1 MQTGLISQAL
11 VIGSVEAAVYWT
23 DEGLCALRQESSG
36 GYVDCS
42 RQASLLLDCPAEK
55 RLVVDVSRE
64 QLEASITLWSRCQRL
79 LIWLI
84 TGMDGTLSD
93 ETRRL
98 SLGLAETAWTEEIA
112 TFARARL
119 LGCPLPSDADPAG
132 AIRLAN
138 GLPHCLGMFQD
149 LMAAVEYIEPVSRKL
164 KELVYFDYAG
174 DVPPDETYRALLDQG
189 IVAAAVTL
197 LAQGDGPGLDKLV
210 KQFSGNH
217 ELLVVCPRLVDL
229 LTFFVGWITNKY
241 AHGNKIARF
250 EANEVSDDDHETN
263 RLTATLETAGSDIFY
278 ELISKVNNAS
288 VTVLPPLEA
297 FASRPLWSRWLLFQ
311 EKTGGSE
318 RLDFRQEAETSFK
331 QLVKAGRVGKA
342 DNKSVADV
350 DYITNSLLSDY
361 STIQQLE
368 KAVKNGSRAV
378 VKGFVKSLI
387 NKNIPE
393 LSSVRVIDLVTDFIF
408 DYFG

>member
-1 MQTGLISQAL
+1 M
-11 VIGSVEAAVYWT
+11 
-23 DEGLCALRQESSG
+23 
-36 GYVDCS
+36 
-42 RQASLLLDCPAEK
+42 
-55 RLVVDVSRE
+55 
-64 QLEASITLWSRCQRL
+64 
-79 LIWLI
+79 
-84 TGMDGTLSD
+84 
-93 ETRRL
+93 
-98 SLGLAETAWTEEIA
+98 
-112 TFARARL
+112 
-119 LGCPLPSDADPAG
+119 
-132 AIRLAN
+132 
-138 GLPHCLGMFQD
+138 
-149 LMAAVEYIEPVSRKL
+149 
-164 KELVYFDYAG
+164 
-174 DVPPDETYRALLDQG
+174 
-189 IVAAAVTL
+189 
-197 LAQGDGPGLDKLV
+197 AQGDGPGLDKLV

>member
-1 MQTGLISQAL
+1 M
-11 VIGSVEAAVYWT
+11 
-23 DEGLCALRQESSG
+23 
-36 GYVDCS
+36 
-42 RQASLLLDCPAEK
+42 
-55 RLVVDVSRE
+55 
-64 QLEASITLWSRCQRL
+64 
-79 LIWLI
+79 
-84 TGMDGTLSD
+84 
-93 ETRRL
+93 
-98 SLGLAETAWTEEIA
+98 
-112 TFARARL
+112 
-119 LGCPLPSDADPAG
+119 
-132 AIRLAN
+132 
-138 GLPHCLGMFQD
+138 
-149 LMAAVEYIEPVSRKL
+149 
-164 KELVYFDYAG
+164 
-174 DVPPDETYRALLDQG
+174 
-189 IVAAAVTL
+189 
-197 LAQGDGPGLDKLV
+197 
-210 KQFSGNH
+210 
-217 ELLVVCPRLVDL
+217 
-229 LTFFVGWITNKY
+229 TFFVGWISNKY

-393 LSSVRVIDLVTDFIF
+393 LSSVRVIALVTDFIF